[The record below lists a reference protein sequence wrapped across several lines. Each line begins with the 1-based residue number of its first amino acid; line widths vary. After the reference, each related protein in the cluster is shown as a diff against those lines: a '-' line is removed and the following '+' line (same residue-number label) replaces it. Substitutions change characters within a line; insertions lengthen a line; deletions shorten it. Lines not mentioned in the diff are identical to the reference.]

1 MGART
6 QTPQALNA
14 SNLPTGPGSHSGPWG
29 RPAAQGGKI
38 VGLGQC
44 LIRTLRHFCPEL
56 NAWAG
61 QLPDT
66 RWQFLVTYHRRF
78 LFWWGLLLFLGKRGS
93 RRQLDF
99 QLRDLELWVLANV
112 NRLSECEQQSLP
124 VNKTLSHFLGH
135 VGSQSLAHLR
145 TQCVRR
151 LIRNKVLDRTRL
163 LGRLVF
169 AVDGTGFLT
178 FKHRHCPRCLVHK
191 YGSGVYYL
199 HPVLEAKLVDTRGLA
214 LSIGTEFIENPI
226 EIAADR
232 PPNPATLSEYEKV
245 KQDCELKAFARLA
258 PQLKAAFPQ
267 LRLCAS
273 GDSLYA
279 CGSTLTLCEQNQW
292 SFVLTFK
299 PGRTPSLWEDF
310 EGLLKLCPNQRLKT
324 RLPDGT
330 QQLYRWVNDL
340 EYRDDEGRRHKLNA
354 LLLEETSGQEK
365 TTFAWLTDFPLRP
378 NTVCAVAQQGGR
390 IRSKI
395 ENQGFNLQKNSGLNL
410 EHAYSEDPDVL
421 KAFYYLL
428 QIAHLFLQ
436 MFERGSLLQ
445 HLAKEYDS
453 TPLQLFGSLKNLNQR
468 LLECLRFFQLGQ
480 EAFASASGQI
490 RLMDSS

>member
-6 QTPQALNA
+6 PKAQAAIA
-14 SNLPTGPGSHSGPWG
+14 SYLPTGSGSDPSPCH
-29 RPAAQGGKI
+29 RPAPQGRKI
-38 VGLGQC
+38 LGLGQC
-44 LIRTLRHFCPEL
+44 LVRTIRHFCPEL
-56 NAWAG
+56 NGWAN

-66 RWQFLVTYHRRF
+66 RLQVLVTYHRRF
-78 LFWWGLLLFLGKRGS
+78 LLWWGLLLFLCKLGS
-93 RRQLDF
+93 RRQLDY
-99 QLRDLELWVLANV
+99 QLADPELLVLANV
-112 NRLSECEQQSLP
+112 NRLSECQQQSLP

-135 VGSQSLAHLR
+135 VGSEPIAGVR
-145 TQCVRR
+145 TDCVRR
-151 LIRNKVLDRTRL
+151 LIRNKVLDGTRL

-169 AVDGTGFLT
+169 ALDGTGYLT
-178 FKHRHCPRCLVHK
+178 FKHRHCAHCLVHK
-191 YGSGVYYL
+191 YGSLVYYL
-199 HPVLEAKLVDTRGLA
+199 HPVLEAKLVDSRGLA
-214 LSIGTEFIENPI
+214 LSIGTEFIENPMDI
-226 EIAADR
+226 SHDT
-232 PPNPATLSEYEKV
+232 PPEVATLSEYEKV

-279 CGSTLTLCEQNQW
+279 CGTSLTLCQQNHW
-292 SFVLTFK
+292 SYVLTFK
-299 PGRTPSLWEDF
+299 PGRTPSLWKDF

-324 RLPDGT
+324 HLPDGT
-330 QQLYRWVNDL
+330 HRLYRWVNDL
-340 EYRDDEGRRHKLNA
+340 DYQDDQGRRHKVNA
-354 LLLEETSGQEK
+354 LLLEEFSGEAK

-378 NTVCAVAQQGGR
+378 NTVCAVAEQGGR

-410 EHAYSEDPDVL
+410 EHAYSEEPDVL

-436 MFERGSLLQ
+436 MFEMGSLLQ
-445 HLAKEYDS
+445 HLAKEYDC

-468 LLECLRFFQLGQ
+468 FLECLRFFQLGE
-480 EAFASASGQI
+480 EAFASASCQI
-490 RLMDSS
+490 RLVDSS